1 MWGKDYE
8 KKINNCAPRALA
20 FDSQPILWLRAPRKE
35 LPDFVQRR
43 PQDLTEM
50 YVQHMVQA
58 TEGVHPDL
66 LQYIFASWTAMKTLK
81 LVVTGALLVVTG
93 ALLVATRS

>member
-1 MWGKDYE
+1 
-8 KKINNCAPRALA
+8 
-20 FDSQPILWLRAPRKE
+20 
-35 LPDFVQRR
+35 
-43 PQDLTEM
+43 M

>member
-1 MWGKDYE
+1 
-8 KKINNCAPRALA
+8 
-20 FDSQPILWLRAPRKE
+20 
-35 LPDFVQRR
+35 
-43 PQDLTEM
+43 M

-81 LVVTGALLVVTG
+81 GCVCIGLPLARAQSTKTHGISG
-93 ALLVATRS
+93 